1 MDILYFLL
9 YFIISSS
16 LIIYLSLRKIYSYWA
31 ERGILHDKPKFFSG
45 NFHEFGKTKSAY
57 EILREYYEKYKGKA
71 KFVGIYFLLRRSVFV
86 IDFELMKTLLI
97 KDFDYFTGRGT
108 YYNEKDDPL
117 SANLVFVEGE
127 KWRKSRAELNP
138 CFTLGKLK
146 FMFPAAMDVAN
157 QLVQVIKEQ
166 QLSTSNQDIE
176 IESLINRYI
185 IDLVGSIGFGLNCNS
200 LKNPNAEFKKMVER
214 SFKLRYH
221 FVMYSFM
228 YVFPNLSR
236 KLGIKYYTADV
247 QKFFLRIVNETVKYR
262 EETGDQRNDFMNLL
276 IELRNSHK
284 TESLSIQDI
293 TTHAFTLLTAGVETN
308 TAAMSFCLYELALN
322 QDVQDKART
331 EINEVLT
338 RYDGKLNYEGMNELK
353 YLQQVFFENL
363 RKHPVFPFDIRVC
376 TKDYVV
382 PDSKHIIEK
391 NTSVII
397 PTAAI
402 HYDPEIYPNPEQF
415 DPERFSVDE
424 VKKRHPMAFLGFGDG
439 PRVCIGKKFAIMQI
453 VVGLVMI
460 LQNYRI
466 LPTSKTPIP
475 MKYKTNKLFAEAKDE
490 IYLKLEEI

>member
-1 MDILYFLL
+1 MEFLQFLL
-9 YFIISSS
+9 YSIIISCI
-16 LIIYLSLRKIYSYWA
+16 LIYLSLRRIYSYWA
-31 ERGILHDKPKFFSG
+31 ERGILHDKPKFFFG
-45 NFHEFGKTKSAY
+45 NFVEVGKTKSAY
-57 EILREYYEKYKGKA
+57 QILREYYEKYKGKA
-71 KFVGIYFLLRRSVFV
+71 KFVGIYFFLRRSILL
-86 IDFELMKTLLI
+86 IDLELIKSVLI

-146 FMFPAAMDVAN
+146 SMFPAAIDVAS

-176 IESLINRYI
+176 IESLVNRYV

-200 LKNPNAEFKKMVER
+200 LKNPNAEFKKMVDK
-214 SFKLRYH
+214 SFKLRHNLIIYA
-221 FVMYSFM
+221 SM

-236 KLGIKYYTADV
+236 KLGITYYTDDV

-276 IELRNSHK
+276 IELRNSDK
-284 TESLSIQDI
+284 TGCLSIQDI

-308 TAAMSFCLYELALN
+308 TPAMSFCLYELALN
-322 QDVQDKART
+322 QDVQNKARA

-338 RYDGKLNYEGMNELK
+338 RYDGKFTYEGMNELK
-353 YLQQVFFENL
+353 YLQQVFNESL
-363 RKHPVFPFDIRVC
+363 RMHYIFPCTTRVC
-376 TKDYVV
+376 LKDYVI
-382 PDSKHIIEK
+382 PKTNYIIERG
-391 NTSVII
+391 TLVFVPID
-397 PTAAI
+397 AI
-402 HYDPEIYPNPEQF
+402 YHDPEIYPNPEQF

-453 VVGLVMI
+453 VIGLVMI